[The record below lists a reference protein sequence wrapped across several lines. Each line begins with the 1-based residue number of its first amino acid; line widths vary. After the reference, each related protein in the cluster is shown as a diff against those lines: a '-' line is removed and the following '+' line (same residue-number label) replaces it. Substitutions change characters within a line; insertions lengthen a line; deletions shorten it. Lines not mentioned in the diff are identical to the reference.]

1 MQLDSLIWATASP
14 MTHKPKIVN
23 KSLLHVHICV
33 LLFQPIENNEVPEYV
48 SEIPAFMALLQP
60 PGGKSYLT
68 LKVPITIA
76 ADDNFFS
83 IFPNFQ
89 KK

>member
-1 MQLDSLIWATASP
+1 MIYAYKTKDIASCK
-14 MTHKPKIVN
+14 TLSVCV
-23 KSLLHVHICV
+23 HVHV
-33 LLFQPIENNEVPEYV
+33 LIFQPIENNEVPEYV

-68 LKVPITIA
+68 LKAPITTA
-76 ADDNFFS
+76 ADNKFCN